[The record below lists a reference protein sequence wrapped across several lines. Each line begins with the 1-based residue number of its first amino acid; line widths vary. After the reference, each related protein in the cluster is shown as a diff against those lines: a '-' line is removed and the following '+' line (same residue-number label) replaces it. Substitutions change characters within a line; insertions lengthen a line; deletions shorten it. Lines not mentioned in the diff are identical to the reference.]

1 MAVRLLWFRRD
12 LRLGDNPALHAAAG
26 TGAPGTGAES
36 RRSVLPVF
44 VVDPVLWESAGPAR
58 QAYLARSLRALDGSL
73 RDHGAQGLVVR
84 YGDPAVELPRLA
96 VEVRAEQAHAA
107 ADFGPYGR
115 TRDDAVE
122 RALGDVPFVRTGSPY
137 AVAPGRV
144 TKGDGTPYRVFTPF
158 LRAWTDHGWRGPLP
172 VPEGVEWASA
182 SSGGLPD
189 EPESDVPQLPPAGE
203 EAAYEHWAD
212 FRDDGGGGGSGGGGG
227 LAEYAE
233 KRDRADL
240 PGSSRLSVHLK
251 FGEIHPRT
259 LLAET
264 DARAA
269 GAAKFRSE
277 LAWREFYADVLWHR
291 PDTGREYLDARF
303 TSMPY
308 DEGPG
313 AEEEF
318 EAWCAGRTGFPFVDA
333 GMRQLLAEGWMH
345 NRVRMVVAS
354 FLVKDLHQEWTRGAA
369 HFMHRL
375 ADGDLASNSHGWQ
388 WVAGC
393 GTDAAPY
400 FRVFNPVT
408 QGRKFDPDGDYVRK
422 YVPELRGVAGAAVH
436 EPWKLKDGL
445 PNGYP
450 ARIVDH
456 GAERE
461 VALARYAAMRE
472 GN

>member
-1 MAVRLLWFRRD
+1 MAAVRLLWFRRD
-12 LRLGDNPALHAAAG
+12 LRLADNPALHAAAG
-26 TGAPGTGAES
+26 TGAPGTGDHGGGP
-36 RRSVLPVF
+36 VLPVF
-44 VVDPVLWESAGPAR
+44 VVDPVLWEPAGPAR
-58 QAYLARSLRALDGSL
+58 RAYLARSLRALDEALRGQGS
-73 RDHGAQGLVVR
+73 GGLVVR
-84 YGDPAVELPRLA
+84 YGDPSTELPRLA
-96 VEVRAEQAHAA
+96 AEARAEQVHAA

-115 TRDDAVE
+115 TRDDSVQ
-122 RALGDVPFVRTGSPY
+122 RALGEVPFVRTGSPY

-158 LRAWTDHGWRGPLP
+158 LRAWTDHGWRDPLP
-172 VPEGVEWASA
+172 VPEGVAWASA
-182 SSGGLPD
+182 SSGGLPE
-189 EPESDVPQLPPAGE
+189 EPDSGVPQLPPAGA
-203 EAAYEHWAD
+203 EAAYDHWAA
-212 FRDDGGGGGSGGGGG
+212 FRDNG
-227 LAEYAE
+227 LADYAQL
-233 KRDRADL
+233 RDRADL

-259 LLAET
+259 ILAET
-264 DARAA
+264 DGPAA

-291 PDTGREYLDARF
+291 PESGRDYLDTRF
-303 TSMPY
+303 KTMPY
-308 DEGPG
+308 DQGAD

-318 EAWCAGRTGFPFVDA
+318 DAWREGRTGYPFVDA

-354 FLVKDLHQEWTRGAA
+354 FLVKDLHQEWTRGAR

-375 ADGDLASNSHGWQ
+375 ADGDFASNSHGWQ

-408 QGRKFDPDGDYVRK
+408 QSRKFDPDGDYVRK
-422 YVPELRGVAGAAVH
+422 YVPELRGIPGAAVH

-445 PNGYP
+445 PTGYP
-450 ARIVDH
+450 ERIVDH
-456 GAERE
+456 AEERE
-461 VALARYAAMRE
+461 VALARYSAMRE
-472 GN
+472 GS